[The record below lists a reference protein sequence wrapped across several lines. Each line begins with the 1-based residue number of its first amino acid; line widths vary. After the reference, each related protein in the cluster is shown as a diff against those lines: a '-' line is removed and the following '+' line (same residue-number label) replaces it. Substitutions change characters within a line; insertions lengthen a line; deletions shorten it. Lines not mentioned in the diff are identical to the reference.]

1 MKTWHRSRWIES
13 RLSPENA
20 LLLPSLSLSPGLAG
34 TRRSGSHCLCH
45 PGAAHSLHQAVSK
58 AHLCCCSLQKCFPA
72 CSEHSRT
79 VPEALETGQAKGSGQ
94 MRKSQKSKEANIAFL
109 WTIQQ
114 REEATGDPSHWGTLP
129 LCQAI
134 LVGLLQEHS
143 NWSFHHP
150 LLHPPAA
157 MHSDHLHIP
166 LYSVPGLAGCQREQ
180 EMIKAQ
186 SLPARSSKSG
196 SEDRHL
202 EANKAIVVTGAT
214 QEQVKGTQAL
224 ESQCKDQ
231 PPAQAL
237 TSLAV

>member
-134 LVGLLQEHS
+134 FWDFCRNILTGPSIIPCSIL
-143 NWSFHHP
+143 P
-150 LLHPPAA
+150 LPCTQIIFISPSTLCQAWLAA
-157 MHSDHLHIP
+157 
-166 LYSVPGLAGCQREQ
+166 RE
-180 EMIKAQ
+180 
-186 SLPARSSKSG
+186 SK
-196 SEDRHL
+196 R
-202 EANKAIVVTGAT
+202 
-214 QEQVKGTQAL
+214 
-224 ESQCKDQ
+224 
-231 PPAQAL
+231 
-237 TSLAV
+237 

>member
-1 MKTWHRSRWIES
+1 MKTRHRSRWIES
-13 RLSPENA
+13 RLSSENA
-20 LLLPSLSLSPGLAG
+20 LLRSSLFPGLSG
-34 TRRSGSHCLCH
+34 TRHSGSHCLCH
-45 PGAAHSLHQAVSK
+45 HGAAHSLHQAVSK
-58 AHLCCCSLQKCFPA
+58 AHLCCCSLKKKVFLLVQNIHVWFLRPWKQGRQ
-72 CSEHSRT
+72 RT
-79 VPEALETGQAKGSGQ
+79 EGSGQ
-94 MRKSQKSKEANIAFL
+94 MRKNQKSKEANIASL

-134 LVGLLQEHS
+134 LLGPLQEHS

-186 SLPARSSKSG
+186 SLLVRSSKSG

-202 EANKAIVVTGAT
+202 EAKEARAVTGAT
-214 QEQVKGTQAL
+214 REQVKRTQPL
-224 ESQCKDQ
+224 ESQCKAQ
-231 PPAQAL
+231 PPARHL
-237 TSLAV
+237 LA